1 MCTQVI
7 DMMHG
12 IAYLLIPGFLILS
25 LLFFRNFNMGWPEKI
40 KADHYWLPRGRK
52 Y

>member
-25 LLFFRNFNMGWPEKI
+25 LLFFSYFMLVRHEVA
-40 KADHYWLPRGRK
+40 KAGSYRFSRERR